1 MTNQVVV
8 SAERSQPTPTIGGV
22 FAEALSFIAYGA
34 RALGNTA
41 RIADSITYS
50 GVVMAE
56 GFSKVSAVEQDLKLR
71 EATAL
76 LAIKTAAL
84 NDKFNLAVEPPIQ
97 PKAKAALQM

>member
-22 FAEALSFIAYGA
+22 FAEALSFVAYGA

-41 RIADSITYS
+41 KIADSISYS

-56 GFSKVSAVEQDLKLR
+56 GFAKISAVEQDLKLR

-76 LAIKTAAL
+76 LAIKTQAL
-84 NDKFNLAVEPPIQ
+84 NAKLGLAVEAPIQ
-97 PKAKAALQM
+97 PPVKPALQM

>member
-1 MTNQVVV
+1 MTNQVVVV

-22 FAEALSFIAYGA
+22 FAEALSFVAYGA

-56 GFSKVSAVEQDLKLR
+56 GFSKVSAVEQDLKQLFKCN
-71 EATAL
+71 THSY
-76 LAIKTAAL
+76 LA
-84 NDKFNLAVEPPIQ
+84 FVR
-97 PKAKAALQM
+97 